1 MAFNRI
7 LVLLIF
13 SLIAILFIW
22 HTDQAVTQENSVP
35 AAKPSFVSSETCKT
49 CHAERHET
57 WLKTAHAYSLR
68 EPSAEVVAGRFDG
81 KPIETRYFTA
91 TPFRRE
97 GGFWIRVDAKDARP
111 SGEFKISRVIGRTFE
126 QAYLF
131 TGPKGE
137 WRVLPLCWSLERQK
151 WDLTH
156 RVLDDISG
164 GISAGEDFDTREK
177 IFNDGCGQCHATQ
190 YDIGYN
196 TRTDSYASKMLEGA
210 VACESCH
217 GPGSAHVAWHQE
229 KQQPAPDYRPPAR
242 LLHPKKDLDA
252 KGVLES
258 CGRCHYK
265 HIWRYAIDEDPRVG
279 FNEIAIS
286 QNHDSLGFFADG
298 RLSGLNYNGSTQSQ
312 SLCFKGGM
320 SCLSCHQM
328 HGGKRWAMRWEEN
341 DDAQCAQCHPKL
353 VAAAQPHTHHK
364 EVRCVDC
371 HMPKF
376 LTGVLHTMRDHSMR
390 SPEPELTE
398 RFQAANAPNA
408 CSNCHQDRPLSWMRE
423 WKAKWWKPTS
433 QRMVD
438 NVGLVVDLRRRARI
452 ETQRLAATAED
463 PANGLFFRLTAM
475 RKLAELSDETART
488 SLRRLLSDLHEEVRQ
503 LACAGIAEQP
513 HPEAAAALLKLLE
526 DPVRTVRVEAAYA
539 LTRCGWRGSTP
550 AFEHAYSDAI
560 KMLERQKTF
569 DDILERLVPLA
580 DASGKNREMAEHLAP
595 LFRNPNRPRTMGD
608 LLQRRGRS
616 LAEEGNHAGALDLY
630 SQAVDQYF
638 RTSGPSGQTL
648 PDLLYIDHAAS
659 LHALGRRQEAS
670 SDWQQLLA
678 QARPGSVPQLIAS
691 ARLAS
696 LSGVALKETQAL
708 EAAVDR
714 LKNEA
719 WAGELLRRARWEIN
733 TLSPALPRR

>member
-1 MAFNRI
+1 MSRI
-7 LVLLIF
+7 LILLIVG
-13 SLIAILFIW
+13 LPATLFIW
-22 HTDQAVTQENSVP
+22 RGNQAATQAPSVP
-35 AAKPSFVSSETCKT
+35 PPKPNFVSSETCRI
-49 CHAERHET
+49 CHADRHKT

-81 KPIETRYFTA
+81 NAVETRYFTA
-91 TPFRRE
+91 TPFRRD
-97 GGFWIRVDAKDARP
+97 GGFWIRVEAKDARP
-111 SGEFKISRVIGRTFE
+111 SGEFRISRIIGRTFE

-137 WRVLPLCWSLERQK
+137 WRVLPLCWSLERQE

-196 TRTDSYASKMLEGA
+196 PRTDAYASKMLEGA

-229 KQQPAPDYRPPAR
+229 ERKPEAAYQSPAR
-242 LLHPKKDLDA
+242 LLHPQKDLDA
-252 KGVLES
+252 RGVLES

-312 SLCFKGGM
+312 STCFKGGM

-328 HGGKRWAMRWEEN
+328 HGGKRWAMRWEEK
-341 DDAQCAQCHPKL
+341 DDAQCVQCHPKL
-353 VAAAQPHTHHK
+353 VAAPQTHTHHK
-364 EVRCVDC
+364 AVSCVDC

-376 LTGVLHTMRDHSMR
+376 LTGVLHTLRDHSMR

-408 CSNCHQDRPLSWMRE
+408 CSNCHQDRPLAWMRE
-423 WKAKWWKPTS
+423 WKAKWWKPTP
-433 QRMVD
+433 QRMVE
-438 NVGLVVDLRRRARI
+438 NVGLVVALRRRVRV
-452 ETQRLAATAED
+452 ETERLATTAED
-463 PANGLFFRLTAM
+463 SANELFFRLTAM
-475 RKLAELSDETART
+475 RKLAELSDDVARA
-488 SLRRLLSDLHEEVRQ
+488 SLRRLLSDPHEEVRQ

-513 HPEAAAALLKLLE
+513 HPEAAAALMKLLE

-539 LTRCGWRGSTP
+539 LVRCGWRGSTP
-550 AFEHAYSDAI
+550 AFELVYSDAV

-580 DASGKNREMAEHLAP
+580 DASGRNREMAEHLAP

-608 LLQRRGRS
+608 LLQRRGRI

-630 SQAVDQYF
+630 GQAVDHF
-638 RTSGPSGQTL
+638 LRTSGPSGQSL
-648 PDLLYIDHAAS
+648 PDLLYVDHAAS
-659 LHALGRRQEAS
+659 LFALGRRQEAG

-678 QARPGSVPQLIAS
+678 QARPGSVPQLIAA

-696 LSGVALKETQAL
+696 LSGVALKEIQAL
-708 EAAVDR
+708 EAAVEG
-714 LKNEA
+714 LQNEA

-733 TLSPALPRR
+733 TLSPAQPRR